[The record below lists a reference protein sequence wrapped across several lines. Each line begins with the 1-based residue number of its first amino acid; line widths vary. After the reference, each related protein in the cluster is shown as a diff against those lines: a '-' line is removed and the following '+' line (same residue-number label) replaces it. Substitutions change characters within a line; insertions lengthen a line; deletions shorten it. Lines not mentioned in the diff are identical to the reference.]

1 MSADLLADRCDG
13 PPQLLEPERLPDH
26 IDVLY
31 RAARAMCGSRFDAED
46 LVQETFAKV
55 LRRPR
60 WVRRGNE
67 RAYLLRALRH
77 TYASRVRTAAF
88 RAATVQLFEHDAP
101 SWFEDGA
108 SSRELMEAIASAR
121 APYRDA
127 VIAVDVLGLSYRE
140 AARRL
145 HTRETTITSRLHRGR
160 QHIARMLLPE
170 TSPAA

>member
-1 MSADLLADRCDG
+1 MTADVLEDRCDG
-13 PPQLLEPERLPDH
+13 PLQLLEPERLPDY

-31 RAARAMCGSRFDAED
+31 RAARAMCGSRYDAED
-46 LVQETFAKV
+46 LLQETFASV

-60 WVRRGNE
+60 WIRRGNE
-67 RAYLLRALRH
+67 RAYLLRALKH

-88 RAATVQLFEHDAP
+88 RAATVELFEHDAP
-101 SWFEDGA
+101 SCSEDRA
-108 SSRELMEAIASAR
+108 SSRELTEAIASAP
-121 APYRDA
+121 ALYRDA

-140 AARRL
+140 AARSL

-160 QHIARMLLPE
+160 QHIARILLPE